1 MSKETLVIGGSIAG
15 LQAALDLAD
24 AGLEV
29 HLIESAP
36 FFENGDGANLPRHL
50 LHARQLEIAKHPNI
64 NIRTN
69 TRLAHAEGKANN
81 FQVEL
86 PAGRVIWM

>member
-36 FFENGDGANLPRHL
+36 FFEYQHQDKCPSYSC
-50 LHARQLEIAKHPNI
+50 
-64 NIRTN
+64 
-69 TRLAHAEGKANN
+69 
-81 FQVEL
+81 
-86 PAGRVIWM
+86 GRESQ